1 MSLPYSPPHSR
12 IITRTRTSHSP
23 RVQSSRSNLECLSC
37 FRCASATFYT
47 SCSRCLPART
57 PTHPLTALQHKNS
70 GKRVDE
76 RELRSLMYPHFPR
89 LVSRTPNPV
98 LLMTDI
104 LEALAL
110 LADSNIVHRDVKPEN
125 VMLSSS

>member
-1 MSLPYSPPHSR
+1 
-12 IITRTRTSHSP
+12 
-23 RVQSSRSNLECLSC
+23 
-37 FRCASATFYT
+37 
-47 SCSRCLPART
+47 
-57 PTHPLTALQHKNS
+57 
-70 GKRVDE
+70 
-76 RELRSLMYPHFPR
+76 MYPHFPR